1 MKYPKININSDY
13 TDDLGSEHICFLA
26 KGISQYEYQS
36 NGFYVLPYLSKNN
49 SKSVFF
55 PDLPYSKSFW
65 KYIQNNPNKNLCDTF
80 PKNAVSEV
88 KSLLKVNTTSLK
100 KLEEIKNEWLK
111 IEKGFFTDVS
121 KFLDFEKELSKVS
134 EINILLTPY
143 GTIGSFNPPR
153 IGNKFKLF
161 VTSRIDIGVG
171 NIAVLIL
178 QNLFVIKT
186 RLGGEINTNE
196 YLRRMSSIAFLFK
209 HTYFKK
215 YYPKFKDLLD
225 TNYDYNEKETND
237 SNIFLTKLGFP
248 QKDIVIDLEDRNF
261 TKQELII
268 LKLLLKNKNKV
279 VSFDDLAEN
288 IWQEQ
293 VDDKF
298 SLESLAKI
306 IQNLRNKIR
315 NQGIKKEVI
324 FTKRGKGYLLS
335 SLNSL

>member
-1 MKYPKININSDY
+1 MKYPKINISANY
-13 TDDLGSEHICFLA
+13 TDELGCSHICFLA
-26 KGISQYEYQS
+26 KGISMEEYQC
-36 NGFYVLPYLSKNN
+36 NGFCVLPYLSKKNP
-49 SKSVFF
+49 KSVFF

-80 PKNAVSEV
+80 PKMAVNEV
-88 KSLLKVNTTSLK
+88 KSLLKVNSTNLK
-100 KLEEIKNEWLK
+100 KLEEIKKEWLK
-111 IEKGFFTDVS
+111 IEKDFFTDLY

-143 GTIGSFNPPR
+143 GTRGSFNPPR
-153 IGNKFKLF
+153 VGDKFKLF
-161 VTSRIDIGVG
+161 VTSRIDMGAG
-171 NIAVLIL
+171 NIAMLIL
-178 QNLFVIKT
+178 QNLFIIKT

-196 YLRRMSSIAFLFK
+196 YLRRMASTAFLFK

-215 YYPKFKDLLD
+215 YYKDFEDLLD
-225 TNYDYNEKETND
+225 TSYDYNEKELND
-237 SNIFLTKLGFP
+237 STAFLTKLGFP
-248 QKDIVIDLEDRNF
+248 LKEIVIDLIDRNF
-261 TKQELII
+261 TKQELNV
-268 LKLLLKNKNKV
+268 LKLLIKNKNKV
-279 VSFDDLAEN
+279 VTFDEIAEN

-324 FTKRGKGYLLS
+324 FTKRGKGYLIS
-335 SLNSL
+335 S